1 MKAKELR
8 PQSADQLKQT
18 QLALES
24 ELLRHV
30 SSVSANSSEAK
41 KTSRDSERFGP
52 RVNVAETEKSLSWI

>member
-8 PQSADQLKQT
+8 PQSADQLQQT
-18 QLALES
+18 RLALES

-41 KTSRDSERFGP
+41 KRREIRKDLA
-52 RVNVAETEKSLSWI
+52 RVLTLQKQKKV

>member
-8 PQSADQLKQT
+8 PQSADQLQQT
-18 QLALES
+18 RLALES

-41 KTSRDSERFGP
+41 KRREIRKDLA
-52 RVNVAETEKSLSWI
+52 RVLTLQKQKTV

>member
-41 KTSRDSERFGP
+41 KRREIRKDLA
-52 RVNVAETEKSLSWI
+52 RVLTLQKQKKV